1 MLVIFLKNILL
12 VGFSRSHDM
21 NKKVLLCSL
30 LLSLPLAVSAAETI
44 PLWPNGAPNKS
55 SITEPET
62 TNDKGAIFNVTNGRL
77 EVNVPKNPN
86 GRAIILIPGGGYG
99 NLAMGTFNQS
109 FIPYFL

>member
-1 MLVIFLKNILL
+1 
-12 VGFSRSHDM
+12 M

-86 GRAIILIPGGGYG
+86 GRAIILIPGGDMEI
-99 NLAMGTFNQS
+99 LPWELSTKVLFLTSWIKDLQPS
-109 FIPYFL
+109 F